1 MTNILAGLNPQQ
13 QAAVQAL
20 DGPVLIFAGAGSGKT
35 RVLTHRIAN
44 LIYSGKAGPH
54 EILSVTFTNKAAGEM
69 RERIKRILGE
79 NLAYVNMGTFHS
91 ICARIL
97 RQEALS
103 IGYEQSFSIYDDDD
117 GQKVVK
123 KILKELNISTDVVKP
138 NSVFYNIKQF
148 KSQMIFPAEAA
159 DLAMSTFDDTVA
171 KIYAMYQT
179 ELKKSS
185 AMDFDDL
192 LLKPLELFEKNPHIL
207 KKYQDQF
214 KFILVDE
221 YQDTNKAQF
230 LFVEALSHDHK
241 NLCVVGDD
249 DQSIYGW
256 RGADIGNILD
266 FQQNF
271 PGAQI
276 FKLEQ
281 NYRSTKTILAAAS
294 AVVALNEKRAKK
306 ELFTESAEGD
316 IIKVLE
322 GRNELDEGRL
332 IVDEIQSVCRGNK
345 HGFQDIALLYR
356 TNAQSRPLE
365 DVLRRNG
372 IPYQIIGGT
381 KFYDR
386 LEVKDILGYFRLIVN
401 PLDNVSFMRIINK
414 PTRAIGNTSQEAIVA
429 FATNQGISLF
439 SAATRVQEYGLP
451 SRSFHRVIGFVQ
463 LIAKYSSLL
472 NELSLEEWARVFV
485 DELGFVN
492 LYKAEATAESEVRI
506 DNIYELLSAISEY
519 AQRADEPSLT
529 GYMEEVSLLT
539 DIDKFNQDK
548 QQVTLMTLHS
558 AKGLEFPVVF
568 LTGMEDGLFPMQ
580 RSIDEPDALE
590 EERRL
595 FYVGLTRA
603 MERAYLS
610 GAQMRQRYGETMY
623 SRPSRFLEEIPAHLL
638 DYSTRSISDFA
649 QEDYRRKPGV
659 KLTRSKPS
667 KPATIAPAK
676 HTTGM
681 RRAMGTLNQRES
693 GYYEAG
699 MQVEHK
705 IFGKGKILLVDG
717 AGPEAKVTVMFQGNV
732 KKKLI
737 AKFANLDV
745 TD

>member
-1 MTNILAGLNPQQ
+1 MNNVLAGLNPQQ
-13 QAAVQAL
+13 QAAVEAL
-20 DGPVLIFAGAGSGKT
+20 EGPVLIFAGAGSGKT

-44 LIYSGKAGPH
+44 LIYSGTAMPH

-69 RERIKRILGE
+69 RDRIIRMLGE
-79 NLAYVNMGTFHS
+79 DRSHINMGTFHS

-97 RQEALS
+97 RREALY
-103 IGYEQSFSIYDDDD
+103 IGYEQSFSIYDDED
-117 GQKVVK
+117 GQMVVK
-123 KILKELNISTDVVKP
+123 KILKDLQISTDVIKP

-159 DLAMSTFDDTVA
+159 DLSLSTFDDTVA
-171 KIYAMYQT
+171 KIYAMYQA
-179 ELKKSS
+179 ELKNSS

-214 KFILVDE
+214 KYILVDE

-230 LFVEALSHDHK
+230 LFVEALSHVHK

-266 FQQNF
+266 FQQHF
-271 PGAQI
+271 PSAKM

-281 NYRSTKTILAAAS
+281 NYRSTKTILSAAS
-294 AVVALNEKRAKK
+294 AVVALNEKRAAKT
-306 ELFTESAEGD
+306 LFTESDDGD

-332 IVDEIQSVCRGNK
+332 IVDEIQSVCRRNR
-345 HGFQDIALLYR
+345 HGFQDVALLYR

-372 IPYQIIGGT
+372 VPYQIIGGT

-386 LEVKDILGYFRLIVN
+386 MEVKDILGYFRLIVN

-414 PTRAIGNTSQEAIVA
+414 PTRGIGKTSQDAINA
-429 FATNQGISLF
+429 FAVDQGISLF
-439 SAATRVQEYGLP
+439 SAATRAQEYGLT
-451 SRSFHRVIGFVQ
+451 SRAFNRVIVFVQ
-463 LIAKYSSLL
+463 LIGKYSSLL
-472 NELSLEEWARVFV
+472 KELNLEEWARVFV
-485 DELGFVN
+485 DELGMVAQ
-492 LYKAEATAESEVRI
+492 YKLEGTAESEVRV

-519 AQRADEPSLT
+519 AQRSDEPNLT
-529 GYMEEVSLLT
+529 GYMEEVALLT
-539 DIDKFNQDK
+539 DIDTFNQDK

-568 LTGMEDGLFPMQ
+568 LTGMEDGLFPLQ
-580 RSIDEPDALE
+580 RSIDENEALE

-638 DYSTRSISDFA
+638 DYSTRSISEFTREEFR
-649 QEDYRRKPGV
+649 QKPGAKV
-659 KLTRSKPS
+659 TRTKSTKPS
-667 KPATIAPAK
+667 PKQ
-676 HTTGM
+676 TTGM
-681 RRAMGTLNQRES
+681 RRALGTLNQHEP
-693 GYYEAG
+693 GVYVAG
-699 MQVEHK
+699 MQVGHK
-705 IFGKGKILLVDG
+705 IFGKGKILIVEG

-745 TD
+745 SE

>member
-1 MTNILAGLNPQQ
+1 MNDVLAGLNPQQ
-13 QAAVQAL
+13 QAAVKAL
-20 DGPVLIFAGAGSGKT
+20 EGPVLIFAGAGSGKT

-44 LIYSGKAGPH
+44 MIYSGVAQPH
-54 EILSVTFTNKAAGEM
+54 EILAVTFTNKAAGEM
-69 RERIKRILGE
+69 RQRIIHMLGE
-79 NLAYVNMGTFHS
+79 ERAHVNMGTFHS

-97 RQEALS
+97 RREAIY
-103 IGYEQSFSIYDDDD
+103 IGYEQSFSIYDDED

-123 KILKELNISTDVVKP
+123 NILNDLDISTDVIKP
-138 NSVFYNIKQF
+138 NALFYSIKQF

-159 DLAMSTFDDTVA
+159 DLAMSTYDDTVA
-171 KIYAMYQT
+171 KVYAIYQG
-179 ELKKSS
+179 ELKKNS

-214 KFILVDE
+214 KYIMVDE

-230 LFVEALSHDHK
+230 LFVEALSHEHR

-266 FQQNF
+266 FQQHF

-281 NYRSTKTILAAAS
+281 NYRSTKTIISAAS
-294 AVVALNEKRAKK
+294 AVVKLNEKRAEK
-306 ELFTESAEGD
+306 ELFTQSEDGEP
-316 IIKVLE
+316 IRVLE
-322 GRNELDEGRL
+322 ARNELDEGRL
-332 IVDEIQSVCRGNK
+332 IVDEIQSVCRRNRY
-345 HGFQDIALLYR
+345 GFQDVALLYR

-372 IPYQIIGGT
+372 VPYQIIGGT

-386 LEVKDILGYFRLIVN
+386 MEVKDILGYFRLIVN
-401 PLDNVSFMRIINK
+401 PLDNISFMRIINK
-414 PTRAIGNTSQEAIVA
+414 PTRGIGKTSQEALNA
-429 FATNQGISLF
+429 FAVDQGISLL
-439 SAATRVQEYGLP
+439 SAAMRAQEIGLT
-451 SRSFHRVIGFVQ
+451 SRAFNQVIEFVK
-463 LIAKYSSLL
+463 LVNKYANLL
-472 NELSLEEWARVFV
+472 QELDLEEWARVFV
-485 DELGFVN
+485 DELGFVKN
-492 LYKAEATAESEVRI
+492 YQAEGTAESETRVE
-506 DNIYELLSAISEY
+506 NIFELLSAISEY
-519 AQRADEPSLT
+519 AQRAEEPSLS
-529 GYMEEVSLLT
+529 GYMEEVALLT
-539 DIDKFNQDK
+539 DIDKFNEDK

-568 LTGMEDGLFPMQ
+568 MTGLEDGLFPIQ
-580 RSIDEPDALE
+580 RSIDDHEALE

-610 GAQMRQRYGETMY
+610 GAQMRQRFGETMY

-638 DYSTRSISDFA
+638 DRSNSSFSGFA
-649 QEDYRRKPGV
+649 QEQTSRRSGV
-659 KLTRSKPS
+659 KVTRTKPV
-667 KPATIAPAK
+667 KTTAPK
-676 HTTGM
+676 QSRSM
-681 RRAMGTLNQRES
+681 KRALGTLNQHEP
-693 GYYEAG
+693 GVFAAG
-699 MQVEHK
+699 MQVSHK
-705 IFGKGKILLVDG
+705 IFGKGKILSVEG

-737 AKFANLDV
+737 AKFANLDIL
-745 TD
+745 D

>member
-1 MTNILAGLNPQQ
+1 MNKVLTGLNPQQ
-13 QAAVQAL
+13 QAAVEAL
-20 DGPVLIFAGAGSGKT
+20 EGPVLIFAGAGSGKT

-44 LIYSGKAGPH
+44 MIYSGTAQPH

-69 RERIKRILGE
+69 RHRIKQMLGE
-79 NLAYVNMGTFHS
+79 DRSHINMGTFHS

-97 RQEALS
+97 RREALY
-103 IGYEQSFSIYDDDD
+103 IGYEQGFSIYDDED

-123 KILKELNISTDVVKP
+123 KIMKDLQISTDVIKP
-138 NSVFYNIKQF
+138 NSIFYNIKQF

-171 KIYAMYQT
+171 KIYAIYQS
-179 ELKKSS
+179 ELKNSS

-214 KFILVDE
+214 RYIMVDE

-230 LFVEALSHDHK
+230 QFVEALSRDHK

-266 FQQNF
+266 FQQHF
-271 PGAQI
+271 PGAQM

-294 AVVALNEKRAKK
+294 AVVSLNEKRAVK
-306 ELFTESAEGD
+306 ELFTESGDGD

-332 IVDEIQSVCRGNK
+332 IVDEIQSVCRRNQ
-345 HGFQDIALLYR
+345 HGFQDVALLYR

-386 LEVKDILGYFRLIVN
+386 MEVKDILGYFRLIVN

-414 PTRAIGNTSQEAIVA
+414 PTRGIGNTSQDAINA
-429 FATNQGISLF
+429 FAIEKGISLF
-439 SAATRVQEYGLP
+439 SAATRAQEYGLT
-451 SRSFHRVIGFVQ
+451 SRAFNRVIEFVQ
-463 LIAKYSSLL
+463 LIGKYSSLL
-472 NELSLEEWARVFV
+472 NELNLEEWARVFV
-485 DELGFVN
+485 DELGFVKR
-492 LYKAEATAESEVRI
+492 YKEEATAESDVRI
-506 DNIYELLSAISEY
+506 DNIYELLSAVSEY
-519 AQRADEPSLT
+519 AQRAEEPNLT
-529 GYMEEVSLLT
+529 GYMEEVALLT
-539 DIDKFNQDK
+539 DIDKYNQEK

-568 LTGMEDGLFPMQ
+568 LTGMEDGLFPLQ
-580 RSIDEPDALE
+580 RSIEEKEALE

-610 GAQMRQRYGETMY
+610 GAQMRQRFGETMY

-638 DYSTRSISDFA
+638 DYSTRSISNIGRDSFR
-649 QEDYRRKPGV
+649 ERPGV
-659 KLTRSKPS
+659 KVTRTKPT
-667 KPATIAPAK
+667 KPAPK
-676 HTTGM
+676 QTTRM
-681 RRAMGTLNQRES
+681 RRAMGTLNEHEP
-693 GYYEAG
+693 GVYVAG
-699 MQVEHK
+699 MQVGHK
-705 IFGKGKILLVDG
+705 IFGKGKILTVEG
-717 AGPEAKVTVMFQGNV
+717 TGPEAKVTVMFQGNV

>member
-1 MTNILAGLNPQQ
+1 
-13 QAAVQAL
+13 
-20 DGPVLIFAGAGSGKT
+20 
-35 RVLTHRIAN
+35 
-44 LIYSGKAGPH
+44 
-54 EILSVTFTNKAAGEM
+54 
-69 RERIKRILGE
+69 
-79 NLAYVNMGTFHS
+79 MGTFHS

-97 RQEALS
+97 RREALY
-103 IGYEQSFSIYDDDD
+103 IGYEQSFSIYDDED

-123 KILKELNISTDVVKP
+123 KIMKDLQISIDVIKP

-148 KSQMIFPAEAA
+148 KSQMIFPAEAT

-171 KIYAMYQT
+171 KIYGIYQS
-179 ELKKSS
+179 ELKNSS

-214 KFILVDE
+214 RFIMVDE

-230 LFVEALSHDHK
+230 QFVEALSHEHK

-266 FQQNF
+266 FQQHF
-271 PGAQI
+271 PGAKI

-294 AVVALNEKRAKK
+294 AVVKLNEKRAAK
-306 ELFTESAEGD
+306 ELFTESADGD

-332 IVDEIQSVCRGNK
+332 IVDEIQSVCRRNK
-345 HGFQDIALLYR
+345 HGFQDVALLYR

-372 IPYQIIGGT
+372 VPYQIIGGT

-386 LEVKDILGYFRLIVN
+386 MEVKDVLGYFRLIVN
-401 PLDNVSFMRIINK
+401 PLDNISFMRIINK
-414 PTRAIGNTSQEAIVA
+414 PTRGIGKTSQDAINA
-429 FATNQGISLF
+429 FAIDQGISLF
-439 SAATRVQEYGLP
+439 SAATRAQEYGLT
-451 SRSFHRVIGFVQ
+451 SRAFNKVIEFVQ
-463 LIAKYSSLL
+463 LIGKYSSLL
-472 NELSLEEWARVFV
+472 NELNLEEWARVFV

-492 LYKAEATAESEVRI
+492 QYKAEGTAESEVRV
-506 DNIYELLSAISEY
+506 DNIYELLSAVSEY
-519 AQRADEPSLT
+519 AQRAEEPNLT
-529 GYMEEVSLLT
+529 GYMEEVALLT

-568 LTGMEDGLFPMQ
+568 LTGMEDGLFPLQ
-580 RSIDEPDALE
+580 RSIDDNEALE

-638 DYSTRSISDFA
+638 DYSTRSISDFTR
-649 QEDYRRKPGV
+649 EDYRKKPGV
-659 KLTRSKPS
+659 KVTRTKPT
-667 KPATIAPAK
+667 KPAPK
-676 HTTGM
+676 QTTGM
-681 RRAMGTLNQRES
+681 RRAMGTLNQHEP
-693 GYYEAG
+693 GVYVAG
-699 MQVEHK
+699 MQVGHK
-705 IFGKGKILLVDG
+705 IFGKGKILTVEG

>member
-1 MTNILAGLNPQQ
+1 MNNVLAGLNPQQ
-13 QAAVQAL
+13 QAAVEAL
-20 DGPVLIFAGAGSGKT
+20 NGPVLIFAGAGSGKT

-44 LIYSGKAGPH
+44 MIFSGTAQPH

-69 RERIKRILGE
+69 RERIKRMLGE
-79 NLAYVNMGTFHS
+79 GQSHVNMGTFHS

-97 RQEALS
+97 RREALY
-103 IGYEQSFSIYDDDD
+103 IGYEQSFSIYDDED

-123 KILKELNISTDVVKP
+123 KIMKDLQISTDIIKP
-138 NSVFYNIKQF
+138 KSVFYNIKQF
-148 KSQMIFPAEAA
+148 KSKMIFPAEAN
-159 DLAMSTFDDTVA
+159 DLAMSTFDDSVA
-171 KIYAMYQT
+171 KIYAIYQS
-179 ELKKSS
+179 ELKNSS

-214 KFILVDE
+214 KYIMVDE

-230 LFVEALSHDHK
+230 QFVEALSHEHK

-271 PGAQI
+271 PGAQV

-281 NYRSTKTILAAAS
+281 NYRSTKTILTAAS
-294 AVVALNEKRAKK
+294 AVVKLNEKRAEK
-306 ELFTESAEGD
+306 ELFTESGD
-316 IIKVLE
+316 GEIIKVLE

-332 IVDEIQSVCRGNK
+332 IVDEIQSVCRRNK
-345 HGFQDIALLYR
+345 YGFQDVALLYR

-386 LEVKDILGYFRLIVN
+386 MEVKDILGYFRLIVN
-401 PLDNVSFMRIINK
+401 PLDNVSFMRVINK
-414 PTRAIGNTSQEAIVA
+414 PTRGIGKTSQDAINA
-429 FATNQGISLF
+429 FAVDQGISLF
-439 SAATRVQEYGLP
+439 SAATRAQEYGLTP
-451 SRSFHRVIGFVQ
+451 RAFNRVIEFVQ
-463 LIAKYSSLL
+463 LIGKYSSLL
-472 NELSLEEWARVFV
+472 NELNLEEWARVFL
-485 DELGFVN
+485 DELGFVAQ
-492 LYKAEATAESEVRI
+492 YKAEGTAESDVRV
-506 DNIYELLSAISEY
+506 DNIYELLSAVSEY
-519 AQRADEPSLT
+519 AQRAEEASLT
-529 GYMEEVSLLT
+529 GYMEEVALLT

-558 AKGLEFPVVF
+558 AKGLEFPIVF
-568 LTGMEDGLFPMQ
+568 LTGMEDGLFPLQ
-580 RSIDEPDALE
+580 RAIDDNEALE

-623 SRPSRFLEEIPAHLL
+623 GRPSRFLEEIPAHLL
-638 DYSTRSISDFA
+638 DYSTRSKRDYSR
-649 QEDYRRKPGV
+649 EDYRKKTGV
-659 KLTRSKPS
+659 KVTRTKPT
-667 KPATIAPAK
+667 KPAPKQTL
-676 HTTGM
+676 GM
-681 RRAMGTLNQRES
+681 KRALGTLNQHAP
-693 GYYEAG
+693 GVYVAG
-699 MQVEHK
+699 MQVSHK
-705 IFGKGKILLVDG
+705 IFGNGKILTVDG
-717 AGPEAKVTVMFQGNV
+717 SGPEAKVTIMFQGNV

-745 TD
+745 DD

>member
-1 MTNILAGLNPQQ
+1 MNNVLAGLNPQQ
-13 QAAVQAL
+13 QAAVEAL
-20 DGPVLIFAGAGSGKT
+20 KGPVLIFAGAGSGKT

-44 LIYSGKAGPH
+44 LIHSGTAQPH

-79 NLAYVNMGTFHS
+79 NLAHVNMGTFHS

-97 RQEALS
+97 RREALY
-103 IGYEQSFSIYDDDD
+103 IGYEQSFSIYDDED
-117 GQKVVK
+117 GQKVIK
-123 KILKELNISTDVVKP
+123 KILKDLDISTDVIKP

-148 KSQMIFPAEAA
+148 KSQMIFPAEAS
-159 DLAMSTFDDTVA
+159 DLALSTFDDTVA
-171 KIYAMYQT
+171 KIYGLYQA
-179 ELKKSS
+179 ELKNSS

-214 KFILVDE
+214 KYIMVDE

-230 LFVEALSHDHK
+230 LFVEALSHEHK

-271 PGAQI
+271 PGAKM

-281 NYRSTKTILAAAS
+281 NYRSTKTILTAAS
-294 AVVALNEKRAKK
+294 AVVSKNEKRAPK
-306 ELFTESAEGD
+306 ELFTESGD
-316 IIKVLE
+316 GEIIKVLE

-332 IVDEIQSVCRGNK
+332 IVDEIQSVCRRNN

-372 IPYQIIGGT
+372 VPYQIIGGT

-401 PLDNVSFMRIINK
+401 PLDNISFMRIINK
-414 PTRAIGNTSQEAIVA
+414 PTRGIGKTSQEAIAA

-439 SAATRVQEYGLP
+439 SAATRAQEYGLP
-451 SRSFHRVIGFVQ
+451 TRAFNKVIEFVQ
-463 LIAKYSSLL
+463 LIGKYSSLL
-472 NELSLEEWARVFV
+472 KELNLEEWARVFV

-492 LYKAEATAESEVRI
+492 MYKAEATAESDVRV
-506 DNIYELLSAISEY
+506 DNIYELLSAVSEY
-519 AQRADEPSLT
+519 AQRAEEPSLT

-568 LTGMEDGLFPMQ
+568 LTGMEDGLFPLQ
-580 RSIDEPDALE
+580 RSIEETEALE

-623 SRPSRFLEEIPAHLL
+623 SRPSRFLEEIPAQLL
-638 DYSTRSISDFA
+638 DYSTRSISDFSTK
-649 QEDYRRKPGV
+649 EYRRKSGAV
-659 KLTRSKPS
+659 VTRTKPT
-667 KPATIAPAK
+667 KPAAK
-676 HTTGM
+676 QTTGM
-681 RRAMGTLNQRES
+681 RRALGTLNQREP
-693 GYYEAG
+693 GVYDAG
-699 MQVEHK
+699 MQVGHK
-705 IFGKGKILLVDG
+705 IFGKGKILSVEG
-717 AGPEAKVTVMFQGNV
+717 SGPEAKVTVMFQGNV

-745 TD
+745 SD

>member
-1 MTNILAGLNPQQ
+1 MTNVLAGLNPQQ
-13 QAAVQAL
+13 RAAVEAL
-20 DGPVLIFAGAGSGKT
+20 KGPVLIFAGAGSGKT

-44 LIYSGKAGPH
+44 LINSGTAAPH

-69 RERIKRILGE
+69 RERITDLLGTE
-79 NLAYVNMGTFHS
+79 KSYVNMGTFHS

-97 RQEALS
+97 RRDALF
-103 IGYEQSFSIYDDDD
+103 IGYEQNFSIYDDED

-123 KILKELNISTDVVKP
+123 KIMKDLNISTDYIKP
-138 NSVFYNIKQF
+138 NAVFYGIKQF
-148 KSQMIFPAEAA
+148 KSQMIFPDEAQ
-159 DLAMSTFDDTVA
+159 DLASSSFDDTVA
-171 KIYAMYQT
+171 RIYALYQT
-179 ELKKSS
+179 ELKRSS

-192 LLKPLELFEKNPHIL
+192 LLKPLELFDKNPHIL

-230 LFVEALSHDHK
+230 LFVEALSHEHK

-266 FQQNF
+266 FQQHF

-281 NYRSTKTILAAAS
+281 NYRSTKTILSAAS
-294 AVVALNEKRAKK
+294 AVVAQNENRAPK
-306 ELFTESAEGD
+306 ELFTESDKGD
-316 IIKVLE
+316 IIKVLD

-332 IVDEIQSVCRGNK
+332 IVDEIQSLCRGNG
-345 HGFQDIALLYR
+345 HGFHDIALLYR

-386 LEVKDILGYFRLIVN
+386 MEVKDILGYFRLIIN

-414 PTRAIGNTSQEAIVA
+414 PTRGIGKTSQEAINA
-429 FATNQGISLF
+429 FATDQDISLF
-439 SAATRVQEYGLP
+439 SAATRAQEINVP
-451 SRSFHRVIGFVQ
+451 ARAFNKIIDFVK
-463 LIAKYSSLL
+463 LISKYSALIS
-472 NELSLEEWARVFV
+472 ELSLEEWTRAFI
-485 DELGFVN
+485 DELGFVK
-492 LYKAEATAESEVRI
+492 LYKEEMTAESEVRL
-506 DNIYELLSAISEY
+506 DNIYELLAAISDYTQNAE
-519 AQRADEPSLT
+519 EPSLA
-529 GYMEEVSLLT
+529 GYMEEVALLT
-539 DIDKFNQDK
+539 HIDNYNKDQ

-568 LTGMEDGLFPMQ
+568 LTGMEDGLFPIQ
-580 RSIDEPDALE
+580 RSIEDPPALE

-623 SRPSRFLEEIPAHLL
+623 SRPSRFLEEIPSHLL
-638 DYSTRSISDFA
+638 EYGTRTISDYSPR
-649 QEDYRRKPGV
+649 EYRREKSTKVTRTKTTKSATAPKRRSTNMQRALGNLNNREEGV
-659 KLTRSKPS
+659 
-667 KPATIAPAK
+667 
-676 HTTGM
+676 
-681 RRAMGTLNQRES
+681 
-693 GYYEAG
+693 YEAG
-699 MQVEHK
+699 MQVGHK
-705 IFGKGKILLVDG
+705 IFGKGKILNVEG

-737 AKFANLDV
+737 AKFANLDIQ
-745 TD
+745 D

>member
-1 MTNILAGLNPQQ
+1 MINVLSGLNPQQ
-13 QAAVQAL
+13 KAAVEAL
-20 DGPVLIFAGAGSGKT
+20 NGPVLIFAGAGSGKT

-44 LIYSGKAGPH
+44 LIQSGVAQPH

-69 RERIKRILGE
+69 RERIRQILGDH
-79 NLAYVNMGTFHS
+79 NSHVNMGTFHS
-91 ICARIL
+91 ICARML
-97 RQEALS
+97 RREALY
-103 IGYEQSFSIYDDDD
+103 IGYEQNFSIYDDSD
-117 GQKVVK
+117 GQLVVK
-123 KILKELNISTDVVKP
+123 KIMKDLGISSDYIKP
-138 NSVFYNIKQF
+138 NSVFYGIKQY
-148 KSQMIFPAEAA
+148 KSQMIFPDEAA
-159 DLAMSTFDDTVA
+159 DLALSSADDRVA
-171 KIYAMYQT
+171 KVYALYEK
-179 ELKKSS
+179 ELKRSS

-214 KFILVDE
+214 KYILVDE

-230 LFVEALSHDHK
+230 LFVEALSHTHK

-266 FQQNF
+266 FKEHF
-271 PGAQI
+271 PGAQT
-276 FKLEQ
+276 FTLEQ

-294 AVVALNEKRAKK
+294 AVVSHNKKREVK
-306 ELFTESAEGD
+306 ELFTEGEEGA
-316 IIKVLE
+316 IIKVLD
-322 GRNELDEGRL
+322 GRNEMDEGKL
-332 IVDEIQSVCRGNK
+332 IVDEIQTVCRGNG
-345 HGFQDIALLYR
+345 HGFHDIALLYR

-386 LEVKDILGYFRLIVN
+386 MEVKDILGYFRLIVN
-401 PLDNVSFMRIINK
+401 PLDNVSFMRVINK
-414 PTRAIGNTSQEAIVA
+414 PTRGIGKTSQEAINA

-439 SAATRVQEYGLP
+439 SAATRAQEINLP
-451 SRSFHRVIGFVQ
+451 ARAFNRVIDFVK
-463 LIAKYSSLL
+463 LISKYSALL
-472 NELSLEEWARVFV
+472 SEFNLDEWTRAFV
-485 DELGFVN
+485 DELGFVK
-492 LYKAEATAESEVRI
+492 LFKEEATAESETRL

-519 AQRADEPSLT
+519 AGSVDEPSLG
-529 GYMEEVSLLT
+529 GYMEEVALLT
-539 DIDKFNQDK
+539 DIDKYNSDQ

-568 LTGMEDGLFPMQ
+568 LTGMEDGLFPLQ
-580 RSIDEPDALE
+580 RSIDEPESLE

-623 SRPSRFLEEIPAHLL
+623 SRPSRFLDEIPTHLL
-638 DYSTRSISDFA
+638 EYGTRTISDYSPK
-649 QEDYRRKPGV
+649 EYRRKTNTKV
-659 KLTRSKPS
+659 TRTKAKTT
-667 KPATIAPAK
+667 KPAPKKRSASLQ
-676 HTTGM
+676 
-681 RRAMGTLNQRES
+681 RALGTLNQREA
-693 GYYEAG
+693 GVYEPG
-699 MQVEHK
+699 MDVGHK
-705 IFGKGKILLVDG
+705 IFGKGKILNVEG

-737 AKFANLDV
+737 AKFANLDIE
-745 TD
+745 D

>member
-1 MTNILAGLNPQQ
+1 MNNVLAGLNPQQ
-13 QAAVQAL
+13 KVAVEAL
-20 DGPVLIFAGAGSGKT
+20 EGPVLIFAGAGSGKT

-44 LIYSGKAGPH
+44 LIHSGTAAPH

-69 RERIKRILGE
+69 RERIIRLLGE
-79 NLAYVNMGTFHS
+79 NLSHINMGTFHS

-97 RQEALS
+97 RREALY
-103 IGYEQSFSIYDDDD
+103 IGYEQSFSIYDDED

-123 KILKELNISTDVVKP
+123 KIMKELGISTDTIKP
-138 NSVFYNIKQF
+138 NSIFYNIKQF
-148 KSQMIFPAEAA
+148 KSQMIFPAEAK
-159 DLAMSTFDDTVA
+159 DLALSTFDEKVA
-171 KIYAMYQT
+171 QIYAIYQS

-214 KFILVDE
+214 KYILVDE

-230 LFVEALSHDHK
+230 QFVEALSHEHK

-266 FQQNF
+266 FQQLF
-271 PGAQI
+271 PGARI

-281 NYRSTKTILAAAS
+281 NYRSTKTILGAAS
-294 AVVALNEKRAKK
+294 AVVARNEKRAPK
-306 ELFTESAEGD
+306 ELFTEGEEGEL
-316 IIKVLE
+316 IKVLE
-322 GRNELDEGRL
+322 GRNELDEGKL
-332 IVDEIQSVCRGNK
+332 IVDEIQSVCRRNG
-345 HGFQDIALLYR
+345 HDFQDVALLYR

-381 KFYDR
+381 KFYNR
-386 LEVKDILGYFRLIVN
+386 LEVKDILGYFQLIVN
-401 PLDNVSFMRIINK
+401 PLDDISFMRIINK
-414 PTRAIGNTSQEAIVA
+414 PTRGIGKTSQEAINA
-429 FATNQGISLF
+429 FATNEGISLF
-439 SAATRVQEYGLP
+439 SAATRAQEISMP
-451 SRSFHRVIGFVQ
+451 SRAFNRVIEFVQ
-463 LIAKYSSLL
+463 LISKYSALL
-472 NELSLEEWARVFV
+472 NELNLEEWARVFV
-485 DELGFVN
+485 DELGFVK
-492 LYKAEATAESEVRI
+492 LYKAEVTTESEARI

-519 AQRADEPSLT
+519 TQRAEEATLT
-529 GYMEEVSLLT
+529 GYMEEVALLT
-539 DIDKFNQDK
+539 DIDNFNRDQ

-568 LTGMEDGLFPMQ
+568 LTGMEDGLFPLQ
-580 RSIDEPDALE
+580 RSIDETEALE

-610 GAQMRQRYGETMY
+610 GAQMRQRYGETLY
-623 SRPSRFLEEIPAHLL
+623 SRPSRFLEEIPTHLL
-638 DYSTRSISDFA
+638 KYGTRNISDYSPKEF
-649 QEDYRRKPGV
+649 RRKPGV
-659 KLTRSKPS
+659 KMTRTKPTMQTPKRQS
-667 KPATIAPAK
+667 
-676 HTTGM
+676 TGM
-681 RRAMGTLNQRES
+681 QRALGTLSRREA
-693 GYYEAG
+693 GVYEAG
-699 MQVEHK
+699 MQVGHK
-705 IFGKGKILLVDG
+705 IFGKGKILLVEG
-717 AGPEAKVTVMFQGNV
+717 SGPEAKVTVMFQGNV

-745 TD
+745 QD

>member
-1 MTNILAGLNPQQ
+1 MNNVLAGLNPQQ
-13 QAAVQAL
+13 QAAVEAL
-20 DGPVLIFAGAGSGKT
+20 EGPVLIFAGAGSGKT

-44 LIYSGKAGPH
+44 MIYSGTAQPH

-69 RERIKRILGE
+69 RERIKRMLGAE
-79 NLAYVNMGTFHS
+79 RSHVNMGTFHS

-97 RQEALS
+97 RREALY
-103 IGYEQSFSIYDDDD
+103 IGYEQSFSIYDDED

-123 KILKELNISTDVVKP
+123 KIMKDLQISTDVIKP

-148 KSQMIFPAEAA
+148 KSQMIFPAEAT

-171 KIYAMYQT
+171 KIYGIYQS
-179 ELKKSS
+179 ELKNSS

-214 KFILVDE
+214 RFIMVDE

-230 LFVEALSHDHK
+230 QFVEALSHEHK

-266 FQQNF
+266 FQQHF
-271 PGAQI
+271 PEAKI

-294 AVVALNEKRAKK
+294 AVVKLNEKRAAK
-306 ELFTESAEGD
+306 ELFTESGDGD

-332 IVDEIQSVCRGNK
+332 IVDEIQSVCRRNK
-345 HGFQDIALLYR
+345 HGFQDVALLYR

-372 IPYQIIGGT
+372 VPYQIIGGT

-386 LEVKDILGYFRLIVN
+386 MEVKDILGYFRLIVN

-414 PTRAIGNTSQEAIVA
+414 PTRGIGKTSQDAINA
-429 FATNQGISLF
+429 FAIDQGISLF
-439 SAATRVQEYGLP
+439 SAATRAQEYGLT
-451 SRSFHRVIGFVQ
+451 SRAFNRVIEFVQ
-463 LIAKYSSLL
+463 LIGKYSSLL
-472 NELSLEEWARVFV
+472 NELNLEEWARVFV

-492 LYKAEATAESEVRI
+492 QYKAEGTAESEVRV
-506 DNIYELLSAISEY
+506 DNIYELLSAVSEY
-519 AQRADEPSLT
+519 AQRAEEPNLT
-529 GYMEEVSLLT
+529 GYMEEVALLT

-568 LTGMEDGLFPMQ
+568 LTGMEDGLFPLQ
-580 RSIDEPDALE
+580 RSIDDNEALE

-638 DYSTRSISDFA
+638 DYSTRSIGDFTR
-649 QEDYRRKPGV
+649 EDYRKKPGV
-659 KLTRSKPS
+659 KVTRTKPT
-667 KPATIAPAK
+667 KPAPK
-676 HTTGM
+676 QTTGM
-681 RRAMGTLNQRES
+681 RRAMGTLNQHEP
-693 GYYEAG
+693 GVYVAG
-699 MQVEHK
+699 MHVSHK
-705 IFGKGKILLVDG
+705 IFGKGKILTVEG

>member
-1 MTNILAGLNPQQ
+1 MNNVLAGLNPQQ

-20 DGPVLIFAGAGSGKT
+20 EGPVLIFAGAGSGKT

-44 LIYSGKAGPH
+44 LIHSGTAAPH

-79 NLAYVNMGTFHS
+79 NLSHVNMGTFHS

-97 RQEALS
+97 RREALY
-103 IGYEQSFSIYDDDD
+103 IGYEQSFSIYDDED

-123 KILKELNISTDVVKP
+123 KILKDLNISTDVIKP
-138 NSVFYNIKQF
+138 NSVFYGIKQF
-148 KSQMIFPAEAA
+148 KSKMIFPAEAA
-159 DLAMSTFDDTVA
+159 DLALSTFDDQVA
-171 KIYAMYQT
+171 KVYAIYQA
-179 ELKKSS
+179 ELKNSS

-214 KFILVDE
+214 KYIMVDE

-230 LFVEALSHDHK
+230 LFVEALSQEHK

-266 FQQNF
+266 FQQLF
-271 PGAQI
+271 PGAKT

-281 NYRSTKTILAAAS
+281 NYRSTKTILDAAS
-294 AVVALNEKRAKK
+294 AVVSRNEKRAPK
-306 ELFTESAEGD
+306 ELFTESGAGEL
-316 IIKVLE
+316 IKVLQ

-332 IVDEIQSVCRGNK
+332 IVDEIQSVCRRNG
-345 HGFQDIALLYR
+345 HGFQDVALLYR

-386 LEVKDILGYFRLIVN
+386 LEVKDILGYFRIIVN
-401 PLDNVSFMRIINK
+401 PLDNVSFMRVINK
-414 PTRAIGNTSQEAIVA
+414 PTRGIGKTSQEAIAA

-439 SAATRVQEYGLP
+439 SAATRAQEYGLP
-451 SRSFHRVIGFVQ
+451 TRAFNRSIEFVKLIG
-463 LIAKYSSLL
+463 KYSDLL
-472 NELSLEEWARVFV
+472 NELNLEEWARVFV
-485 DELGFVN
+485 DELGFVK
-492 LYKAEATAESEVRI
+492 LYQAEATAESDVRV

-519 AQRADEPSLT
+519 AQRAEEPSLT
-529 GYMEEVSLLT
+529 GYMEEVALLT
-539 DIDKFNQDK
+539 DIDKFNHDK

-568 LTGMEDGLFPMQ
+568 LTGMEDGLFPLQ
-580 RSIDEPDALE
+580 RSIEETEALE

-603 MERAYLS
+603 MQRAYLS

-623 SRPSRFLEEIPAHLL
+623 SRPSRFLEEIPANLL
-638 DYSTRSISDFA
+638 DYGTKTLSDYA
-649 QEDYRRKPGV
+649 PKEYYRKPGV
-659 KLTRSKPS
+659 KVTRTKPT
-667 KPATIAPAK
+667 KPTPK
-676 HTTGM
+676 KQSTGM
-681 RRAMGTLNQRES
+681 RRALGTLYQREP
-693 GYYEAG
+693 GVYEAG
-699 MQVEHK
+699 MDVEHK
-705 IFGKGKILLVDG
+705 IFGKGKILTVEG
-717 AGPEAKVTVMFQGNV
+717 SGPEAKVTIMFQGNV

-737 AKFANLDV
+737 AKFANLSIED
-745 TD
+745 

>member
-1 MTNILAGLNPQQ
+1 MSNVLAGLNPQQ

-20 DGPVLIFAGAGSGKT
+20 EGPVLIFAGAGSGKT

-44 LIYSGKAGPH
+44 LIHSGTAAPH

-69 RERIKRILGE
+69 RERIKRILGD
-79 NLAYVNMGTFHS
+79 NLSHVNMGTFHS

-97 RQEALS
+97 RREALY
-103 IGYEQSFSIYDDDD
+103 IGYEQSFSIYDDED

-123 KILKELNISTDVVKP
+123 KILKDLNISTDVIKP
-138 NSVFYNIKQF
+138 NSVFYGIKQF
-148 KSQMIFPAEAA
+148 KSKMIFPAEAA
-159 DLAMSTFDDTVA
+159 DLALSTFDEQVA
-171 KIYAMYQT
+171 RIYAIYQT
-179 ELKKSS
+179 ELKNSS

-207 KKYQDQF
+207 KKYQNQF
-214 KFILVDE
+214 KYIMVDE

-230 LFVEALSHDHK
+230 LFVEALSQKHK

-266 FQQNF
+266 FQQLF
-271 PGAQI
+271 PRAKI

-281 NYRSTKTILAAAS
+281 NYRSTKTILGAAS
-294 AVVALNEKRAKK
+294 AVVSRNENRAPK
-306 ELFTESAEGD
+306 ELFTESGTGEL
-316 IIKVLE
+316 IKVLE

-332 IVDEIQSVCRGNK
+332 IVDEIQSVCRRNG
-345 HGFQDIALLYR
+345 HGFQDVALLYR

-386 LEVKDILGYFRLIVN
+386 LEVKDVLGYFRLIVN
-401 PLDNVSFMRIINK
+401 PLDNISFMRVINK
-414 PTRAIGNTSQEAIVA
+414 PTRGIGKTSQEAVMA
-429 FATNQGISLF
+429 FAADQGISLF
-439 SAATRVQEYGLP
+439 SAATRAQEVGMP
-451 SRSFHRVIGFVQ
+451 ARAFNRTIEFVQ
-463 LIAKYSSLL
+463 LIGKYSSLL
-472 NELSLEEWARVFV
+472 SELNLEEWARVFV
-485 DELGFVN
+485 DELGFVK
-492 LYKAEATAESEVRI
+492 LYKAEATAESDVRI

-519 AQRADEPSLT
+519 AQRVDEPTLT

-539 DIDKFNQDK
+539 DIDKFNRDK

-568 LTGMEDGLFPMQ
+568 LTGMEDGLFPLQ
-580 RSIDEPDALE
+580 RAIEEAEALE

-623 SRPSRFLEEIPAHLL
+623 SRPSRFLEEIPADLL
-638 DYSTRSISDFA
+638 EYGTRTISDFTR
-649 QEDYRRKPGV
+649 QEYHRKPGAKV
-659 KLTRSKPS
+659 TRTKTIKPVP
-667 KPATIAPAK
+667 KK
-676 HTTGM
+676 HSTGM
-681 RRAMGTLNQRES
+681 QRALGTLNQREP
-693 GYYEAG
+693 GVYEAG
-699 MQVEHK
+699 MEVVHK
-705 IFGKGKILLVDG
+705 IFGKGNILNVEG
-717 AGPEAKVTVMFQGNV
+717 SGPESKVTVMFQGNV

-745 TD
+745 QD

>member
-1 MTNILAGLNPQQ
+1 MTNVLAGLNAQQ
-13 QAAVQAL
+13 KAAVEAL
-20 DGPVLIFAGAGSGKT
+20 EGPVLIFAGAGSGKT

-44 LIYSGKAGPH
+44 LINSGTAAPH
-54 EILSVTFTNKAAGEM
+54 EILAVTFTNKAAGEM
-69 RERIKRILGE
+69 RERVTALLGAE
-79 NLAYVNMGTFHS
+79 RSYVNMGTFHS

-97 RQEALS
+97 RKDALF
-103 IGYEQSFSIYDDDD
+103 IGYEQNFSIYDDED
-117 GQKVVK
+117 GQKVIK
-123 KILKELNISTDVVKP
+123 KIMKDLNISTDYIKP
-138 NSVFYNIKQF
+138 NAVYYNIKQF
-148 KSQMIFPAEAA
+148 KSQMIFPEEAV
-159 DLAMSTFDDTVA
+159 DFSKSSFDDTVV
-171 KIYAMYQT
+171 KIYALYQS

-214 KFILVDE
+214 KYILVDE

-230 LFVEALSHDHK
+230 LFVEALSREHK

-266 FQQNF
+266 FQQHF
-271 PGAQI
+271 PGARV

-281 NYRSTKTILAAAS
+281 NYRSTRTILRAAS
-294 AVVALNEKRAKK
+294 AVVSQNQHRAPK
-306 ELFTESAEGD
+306 ELFTESSAGE
-316 IIKVLE
+316 IIKVLNA
-322 GRNELDEGRL
+322 RTELDEGRL
-332 IVDEIQSVCRGNK
+332 IVDEIQSICRGNN
-345 HGFQDIALLYR
+345 HGFHDIALLYR

-386 LEVKDILGYFRLIVN
+386 MEVKDILGYFRLIIN

-414 PTRAIGNTSQEAIVA
+414 PTRGIGKTSQEALAA
-429 FATNQGISLF
+429 FAADQDISLF
-439 SAATRVQEYGLP
+439 SAATRAQEVNLP
-451 SRSFHRVIGFVQ
+451 ARAFNRIIDFVK
-463 LIAKYSSLL
+463 LISKYSTLL
-472 NELSLEEWARVFV
+472 SEFSLEEWTRAFV
-485 DELGFVN
+485 DELGFVK
-492 LYKAEATAESEVRI
+492 LYKEEMTAESQVRL
-506 DNIYELLSAISEY
+506 DNIYELLAAISDY
-519 AQRADEPSLT
+519 VQNADEPSLS
-529 GYMEEVSLLT
+529 GYMEEVALLT
-539 DIDKFNQDK
+539 DIDNYNRDQ

-568 LTGMEDGLFPMQ
+568 LTGMEDGLFPLQ
-580 RSIDEPDALE
+580 RSIDEPGTLE

-610 GAQMRQRYGETMY
+610 GAQMRQRYGETLY
-623 SRPSRFLEEIPAHLL
+623 SRPSRFLDEIPSQLL
-638 DYSTRSISDFA
+638 EYDIPSIRDHSPG
-649 QEDYRRKPGV
+649 EYRRK
-659 KLTRSKPS
+659 TRTKVIRTKTTK
-667 KPATIAPAK
+667 KPAPK
-676 HTTGM
+676 KQSTGM
-681 RRAMGTLNQRES
+681 QRALGTLNQREE
-693 GYYEAG
+693 GVFEPG
-699 MQVEHK
+699 MEVRHK
-705 IFGKGKILLVDG
+705 IFGKGKILNVEG

-745 TD
+745 QD

>member
-1 MTNILAGLNPQQ
+1 MSNVLAGLNPQQ

-20 DGPVLIFAGAGSGKT
+20 EGPVLIFAGAGSGKT

-44 LIYSGKAGPH
+44 LIYSDTAAPH
-54 EILSVTFTNKAAGEM
+54 EILTVTFTNKAAGEM
-69 RERIKRILGE
+69 RERIKRILGDD
-79 NLAYVNMGTFHS
+79 LAHVNMGTFHS

-97 RQEALS
+97 RREALY
-103 IGYEQSFSIYDDDD
+103 IGYEQSFSIYDDED

-123 KILKELNISTDVVKP
+123 KILKDLDISTDIIKP
-138 NSVFYNIKQF
+138 NSVFYGIKQF

-159 DLAMSTFDDTVA
+159 DLALSSYDERVA
-171 KIYAMYQT
+171 MIYAIYQT
-179 ELKKSS
+179 ELKNSS

-207 KKYQDQF
+207 KKYQDHY
-214 KFILVDE
+214 KYIMVDE

-230 LFVEALSHDHK
+230 LFVEALSREHR

-266 FQQNF
+266 FQQVF
-271 PGAQI
+271 PGARI

-281 NYRSTKTILAAAS
+281 NYRSTKTILGAAS
-294 AVVALNEKRAKK
+294 AVVSRNENRAPK
-306 ELFTESAEGD
+306 ELFTESGTGEL
-316 IIKVLE
+316 IKVLE

-332 IVDEIQSVCRGNK
+332 IVDEIQSICRRNN
-345 HGFQDIALLYR
+345 HGFQDVALLYR

-372 IPYQIIGGT
+372 VPYQIIGGT
-381 KFYDR
+381 RFYDR
-386 LEVKDILGYFRLIVN
+386 LEVKDVLGYFRLIVN
-401 PLDNVSFMRIINK
+401 PLDNVSFMRVINK
-414 PTRAIGNTSQEAIVA
+414 PTRGIGKTSQEAIAA
-429 FATNQGISLF
+429 FAANQGISLF
-439 SAATRVQEYGLP
+439 SAATRAQEFNLP
-451 SRSFHRVIGFVQ
+451 ARAFNRTIEFVKLIG
-463 LIAKYSSLL
+463 KYSSLL
-472 NELSLEEWARVFV
+472 SELNLEEWARVFV
-485 DELGFVN
+485 DDLGIVN
-492 LYKAEATAESEVRI
+492 LYKADATAESESRI

-519 AQRADEPSLT
+519 AQRATEPSLT

-539 DIDKFNQDK
+539 DIDKFNRDK
-548 QQVTLMTLHS
+548 HQVTLMTLHS
-558 AKGLEFPVVF
+558 AKGLEFPIVF
-568 LTGMEDGLFPMQ
+568 LTGMEDGLFPLQ
-580 RSIDEPDALE
+580 RSTEAPDTLE

-610 GAQMRQRYGETMY
+610 GAQMRQRFGETMY
-623 SRPSRFLEEIPAHLL
+623 SKPSRFLEEIPANLL
-638 DYSTRSISDFA
+638 DYATRTIS
-649 QEDYRRKPGV
+649 EDSFPEYRRKPKV
-659 KLTRSKPS
+659 KVTRTKTIKPVS
-667 KPATIAPAK
+667 RNQSTN
-676 HTTGM
+676 M
-681 RRAMGTLNQRES
+681 QRALGTLNQREP
-693 GYYEAG
+693 GVYEAG
-699 MQVEHK
+699 MEVEHK
-705 IFGKGKILLVDG
+705 IFGKGKILNVEG

>member
-1 MTNILAGLNPQQ
+1 MNNVLAGLNPQQ

-44 LIYSGKAGPH
+44 LIHTGAAAPH

-79 NLAYVNMGTFHS
+79 NLSHVNMGTFHS

-97 RQEALS
+97 RREALY
-103 IGYEQSFSIYDDDD
+103 IGYEQSFSIYDDED

-123 KILKELNISTDVVKP
+123 KILKDLDIATDVVKP

-159 DLAMSTFDDTVA
+159 DLSMSTFDDRVA
-171 KIYAMYQT
+171 QIYALYQA

-214 KFILVDE
+214 KYIMVDE

-230 LFVEALSHDHK
+230 LFVEALSHEHK

-266 FQQNF
+266 FQENF
-271 PGAQI
+271 PGAQM

-281 NYRSTKTILAAAS
+281 NYRSTKTILSAAS
-294 AVVALNEKRAKK
+294 AVVSKNEKRAAK
-306 ELFTESAEGD
+306 ELFTESEDGA

-332 IVDEIQSVCRGNK
+332 IVDEVQSVCRQKG

-401 PLDNVSFMRIINK
+401 PLDNISFMRVINK
-414 PTRAIGNTSQEAIVA
+414 PTRGIGKTSQEAIAA
-429 FATNQGISLF
+429 FAMNEGISLF
-439 SAATRVQEYGLP
+439 SAATRAQEFGIPTRAYNKT
-451 SRSFHRVIGFVQ
+451 IEFVK
-463 LIAKYSSLL
+463 LISKYSDLIK
-472 NELSLEEWARVFV
+472 ELSLEEWARVFV
-485 DELGFVN
+485 DELGFVKM
-492 LYKAEATAESEVRI
+492 YKAEATAESDVRI

-519 AQRADEPSLT
+519 AQRAEEPSLT

-568 LTGMEDGLFPMQ
+568 LTGMEDGLFPLQ
-580 RSIDEPDALE
+580 RSIEETEALE

-623 SRPSRFLEEIPAHLL
+623 SRPSRFLEEIPAQLL
-638 DYSTRSISDFA
+638 EYSSRTISDLPR
-649 QEDYRRKPGV
+649 QEYRRKPGV
-659 KLTRSKPS
+659 KVTRTKPT
-667 KPATIAPAK
+667 KPAPKQTM
-676 HTTGM
+676 GM
-681 RRAMGTLNQRES
+681 QRALGTLNQREP
-693 GYYEAG
+693 GVYEAG
-699 MQVEHK
+699 MQVGHK
-705 IFGKGKILLVDG
+705 IFGKGKILQVEG
-717 AGPEAKVTVMFQGNV
+717 SGPEAKVTVMFQGNV

-737 AKFANLDV
+737 SKFANLDV

>member
-1 MTNILAGLNPQQ
+1 MNNVLAGLNPQQ

-20 DGPVLIFAGAGSGKT
+20 EGPVLIFAGAGSGKT

-44 LIYSGKAGPH
+44 MIYSGTAQPH

-69 RERIKRILGE
+69 RERIKRMLGE
-79 NLAYVNMGTFHS
+79 ERSYINMGTFHS

-97 RQEALS
+97 RREALH
-103 IGYEQSFSIYDDDD
+103 IGYEQSFSIYDDED

-123 KILKELNISTDVVKP
+123 KILKDLQISTDVIKP

-148 KSQMIFPAEAA
+148 KSQMIFPAEAI
-159 DLAMSTFDDTVA
+159 DLAISTFDDTVA
-171 KIYAMYQT
+171 KIYGIYQS
-179 ELKKSS
+179 ELKNSS

-207 KKYQDQF
+207 KKFQDQF
-214 KFILVDE
+214 KYIMVDE

-230 LFVEALSHDHK
+230 LFVEALSHEHK

-266 FQQNF
+266 FQQHF

-294 AVVALNEKRAKK
+294 AVVKLNEKRAEK
-306 ELFTESAEGD
+306 ELFTESGD
-316 IIKVLE
+316 GEIIKVLE

-345 HGFQDIALLYR
+345 HGFQDVALLYR

-386 LEVKDILGYFRLIVN
+386 MEVKDILGYFRLIVN

-414 PTRAIGNTSQEAIVA
+414 PTRGIGKTSQDAVNA
-429 FATNQGISLF
+429 FAVNQGISLF
-439 SAATRVQEYGLP
+439 SAATRAQEYGLT
-451 SRSFHRVIGFVQ
+451 SRAFNKVIEFVQ
-463 LIAKYSSLL
+463 LIGKYSSLL
-472 NELSLEEWARVFV
+472 NELNLEEWARVFV
-485 DELGFVN
+485 DELGFVRQ
-492 LYKAEATAESEVRI
+492 YKEEGTAESEVRV

-519 AQRADEPSLT
+519 AQRAEESSLI
-529 GYMEEVSLLT
+529 GYMEEVALLT

-568 LTGMEDGLFPMQ
+568 LTGMEDGLFPLQ
-580 RSIDEPDALE
+580 RSIDDNEALE

-638 DYSTRSISDFA
+638 DYSTRSISDFTR
-649 QEDYRRKPGV
+649 EDYRRKPGV
-659 KLTRSKPS
+659 KVTRTKPT
-667 KPATIAPAK
+667 KPTPK
-676 HTTGM
+676 QTTGM
-681 RRAMGTLNQRES
+681 RRAMGTLNQHAP
-693 GYYEAG
+693 GVYVAG
-699 MQVEHK
+699 MQVGHK
-705 IFGKGKILLVDG
+705 IFGKGKILTVDG

>member
-1 MTNILAGLNPQQ
+1 MNNVLAGLNPQQ
-13 QAAVQAL
+13 QAAVEAL
-20 DGPVLIFAGAGSGKT
+20 EGPVLIFAGAGSGKT

-44 LIYSGKAGPH
+44 MIYSGTAQPH

-69 RERIKRILGE
+69 RERIKRMLGE
-79 NLAYVNMGTFHS
+79 ERSYVNMGTFHS

-97 RQEALS
+97 RREALY
-103 IGYEQSFSIYDDDD
+103 IGYEQSFSIYDDED

-123 KILKELNISTDVVKP
+123 KIMKDLQISTDVIKP

-148 KSQMIFPAEAA
+148 KSQMIFPPEAT

-171 KIYAMYQT
+171 KIYGMYQS
-179 ELKKSS
+179 ELKNSS

-214 KFILVDE
+214 KFIMVDE

-230 LFVEALSHDHK
+230 LFVEALSHEHK

-266 FQQNF
+266 FQQHF

-294 AVVALNEKRAKK
+294 AVVKLNEKRAEK
-306 ELFTESAEGD
+306 ELFTESGDGD

-332 IVDEIQSVCRGNK
+332 IVDEIQSVCRRNK

-372 IPYQIIGGT
+372 VPYQIIGGT

-386 LEVKDILGYFRLIVN
+386 MEVKDILGYFRLIVN

-414 PTRAIGNTSQEAIVA
+414 PTRGIGKTSQDAINA
-429 FATNQGISLF
+429 FAVNQGISLF
-439 SAATRVQEYGLP
+439 SAATRAQEYGLT
-451 SRSFHRVIGFVQ
+451 SRAFNKVIEFVQ
-463 LIAKYSSLL
+463 LIGKYSGLL
-472 NELSLEEWARVFV
+472 KELNLEEWARVFV
-485 DELGFVN
+485 DELGIVRQ
-492 LYKAEATAESEVRI
+492 YKEEGTAESDIRA

-519 AQRADEPSLT
+519 AQRAEEPNLT
-529 GYMEEVSLLT
+529 GYMEEVALLT

-568 LTGMEDGLFPMQ
+568 LTGMEDGLFPLQ
-580 RSIDEPDALE
+580 RSIDDNEALE

-638 DYSTRSISDFA
+638 DYSTRSIGDFTR
-649 QEDYRRKPGV
+649 EDYRKKPGV
-659 KLTRSKPS
+659 KVTRTKPT
-667 KPATIAPAK
+667 KPAPK
-676 HTTGM
+676 QTTGM
-681 RRAMGTLNQRES
+681 RRAMGTLNQHEP
-693 GYYEAG
+693 GVYVAG
-699 MQVEHK
+699 MQVGHK
-705 IFGKGKILLVDG
+705 IFGKGKILTVEG
-717 AGPEAKVTVMFQGNV
+717 SGPEAKVTVMFQGNV

>member
-1 MTNILAGLNPQQ
+1 MNNVLAGLNPQQ
-13 QAAVQAL
+13 QAAVKAL
-20 DGPVLIFAGAGSGKT
+20 EGPVLIFAGAGSGKT

-44 LIYSGKAGPH
+44 MIYSGTAQPH

-69 RERIKRILGE
+69 RERIKQILGE
-79 NLAYVNMGTFHS
+79 DRSHINMGTFHS

-97 RQEALS
+97 RREALY
-103 IGYEQSFSIYDDDD
+103 IGYEQSFSIYDDED

-123 KILKELNISTDVVKP
+123 KILKDLQISTEVIKP

-171 KIYAMYQT
+171 KIYAIYQS
-179 ELKKSS
+179 ELKNSS

-214 KFILVDE
+214 RFIMVDE

-230 LFVEALSHDHK
+230 LFVEALSHEHK

-266 FQQNF
+266 FQQHF
-271 PGAQI
+271 PGAKI

-294 AVVALNEKRAKK
+294 AVVKLNEKRAEK
-306 ELFTESAEGD
+306 ELFTESGD
-316 IIKVLE
+316 GDVIKVLE

-332 IVDEIQSVCRGNK
+332 IVDEIHTVCRGNK
-345 HGFQDIALLYR
+345 HSFQDVALLYR

-386 LEVKDILGYFRLIVN
+386 MEVKDILGYFRLIMN
-401 PLDNVSFMRIINK
+401 SLDNISFMRIINK
-414 PTRAIGNTSQEAIVA
+414 PTRGIGKTSQDAINA
-429 FATNQGISLF
+429 FAIDQGISLF
-439 SAATRVQEYGLP
+439 SAATRAQEYGLT
-451 SRSFHRVIGFVQ
+451 SRAFNRVIEFVQ
-463 LIAKYSSLL
+463 LIGKFSSLL
-472 NELSLEEWARVFV
+472 KELSLEEWARSFV
-485 DELGFVN
+485 DELEFVKN
-492 LYKAEATAESEVRI
+492 YKVEGTVESEVRV

-519 AQRADEPSLT
+519 AQRTEEPNLT
-529 GYMEEVSLLT
+529 GYMEEVALLT

-548 QQVTLMTLHS
+548 QQVTLMTFHS

-568 LTGMEDGLFPMQ
+568 LTGMEDGLFPLQ
-580 RSIDEPDALE
+580 RSIDDNEALE

-638 DYSTRSISDFA
+638 DYSTRSISDFT
-649 QEDYRRKPGV
+649 QEAFRKKKPGV
-659 KLTRSKPS
+659 KVTRTKPT
-667 KPATIAPAK
+667 KPAPK
-676 HTTGM
+676 QTTGM
-681 RRAMGTLNQRES
+681 KRALGTLNQ
-693 GYYEAG
+693 YEPGVYVVG
-699 MQVEHK
+699 MQVGHK
-705 IFGKGKILLVDG
+705 IFGKGKILTVEG

-745 TD
+745 SD

>member
-1 MTNILAGLNPQQ
+1 MNVLAGLNPQQ
-13 QAAVQAL
+13 RSAVKAL
-20 DGPVLIFAGAGSGKT
+20 EGPVLIFAGAGSGKT

-44 LIYSGKAGPH
+44 LIQSGTAAPQ

-69 RERIKRILGE
+69 RERVIKMLGAE
-79 NLAYVNMGTFHS
+79 RAYINMGTFHS

-97 RQEALS
+97 RRDAVL
-103 IGYEQSFSIYDDDD
+103 IGYERNFSIYDDDD

-123 KILKELNISTDVVKP
+123 KILKDLNIAPDIVKP
-138 NSVFYNIKQF
+138 NTAFYAIKQF
-148 KSQMIFPAEAA
+148 KSKMVFPAEAA
-159 DLAMSTFDDTVA
+159 DLALSAFDERIA
-171 KIYAMYQT
+171 QIYAIYQS
-179 ELKKSS
+179 ELKNSS

-192 LLKPLELFEKNPHIL
+192 LLKPLELFEKQPHIL

-214 KFILVDE
+214 KYIMVDE
-221 YQDTNKAQF
+221 YQDTNQAQF
-230 LFVEALSHDHK
+230 QFVEALCREHR

-266 FQQNF
+266 FQQHF
-271 PGAQI
+271 PGARI

-281 NYRSTKTILAAAS
+281 NYRSTKTILGAAS
-294 AVVALNEKRAKK
+294 AVVSNNEHRAAKD
-306 ELFTESAEGD
+306 LFTESRAGD
-316 IIKVLE
+316 PIRVLE

-332 IVDEIQSVCRGNK
+332 IVDEIESVCRQND

-365 DVLRRNG
+365 DVLRRSG

-401 PLDNVSFMRIINK
+401 PLDNISFMRVINK
-414 PTRAIGNTSQEAIVA
+414 PTRGIGMTSQEKLNA
-429 FATNQGISLF
+429 FATDQGINLLE
-439 SAATRVQEYGLP
+439 AAARAQEIALPTRA
-451 SRSFHRVIGFVQ
+451 HNRVIEFVQ
-463 LIAKYSSLL
+463 LLGKYL
-472 NELSLEEWARVFV
+472 ELMTELDLEVWARALVE
-485 DELGFVN
+485 ELGFVK
-492 LYKAEATAESEVRI
+492 LYEHEATDESQTRI

-519 AQRADEPSLT
+519 AQRTETPTLI
-529 GYMEEVSLLT
+529 GYMEEVALLT
-539 DIDKFNQDK
+539 DIDNFNRDQ

-568 LTGMEDGLFPMQ
+568 LTGMEDGLFPLQ
-580 RSIDEPDALE
+580 RSIEEIEALE

-623 SRPSRFLEEIPAHLL
+623 SRPSRFLDEIPAQYLEYGTRTIS
-638 DYSTRSISDFA
+638 DYSPR
-649 QEDYRRKPGV
+649 EYRKKPGV
-659 KLTRSKPS
+659 KVTRSKP
-667 KPATIAPAK
+667 ATVVPK
-676 HTTGM
+676 KQSTGM
-681 RRAMGTLNQRES
+681 RRAMGTLNQHEP
-693 GYYEAG
+693 GVYVAG
-699 MQVEHK
+699 MQVSHK
-705 IFGKGKILLVDG
+705 IFGKGHILTVEG
-717 AGPEAKVTVMFQGNV
+717 AGPESKVTVMFQGNV

-737 AKFANLDV
+737 AKFANLAVED
-745 TD
+745 

>member
-1 MTNILAGLNPQQ
+1 MNNVLAGLNSQQ
-13 QAAVQAL
+13 QAAVEAL
-20 DGPVLIFAGAGSGKT
+20 EGPVLIFAGAGSGKT

-44 LIYSGKAGPH
+44 MIYSGTAQPH

-69 RERIKRILGE
+69 RERIIKMLGE
-79 NLAYVNMGTFHS
+79 DRSHINMGTFHS

-97 RQEALS
+97 RREALY
-103 IGYEQSFSIYDDDD
+103 IGYEQSFSIYDDED

-123 KILKELNISTDVVKP
+123 KILKDLDISTDVIKP

-148 KSQMIFPAEAA
+148 KSQMIFPDEAA
-159 DLAMSTFDDTVA
+159 DLSMSTFDDTVA
-171 KIYAMYQT
+171 KIYALYQG

-207 KKYQDQF
+207 KKYQDQYRY
-214 KFILVDE
+214 IMVDE

-230 LFVEALSHDHK
+230 LFVEALSHEHK
-241 NLCVVGDD
+241 NICVVGDD

-266 FQQNF
+266 FQQHF
-271 PGAQI
+271 PGAKI

-281 NYRSTKTILAAAS
+281 NYRSTKTILSAAS
-294 AVVALNEKRAKK
+294 AVVKLNEKRAEK
-306 ELFTESAEGD
+306 ELFTEADDGE

-332 IVDEIQSVCRGNK
+332 IVDEIQSVCRRNRY
-345 HGFQDIALLYR
+345 GFQDVALLYR

-386 LEVKDILGYFRLIVN
+386 MEVKDILGYFRLIVN
-401 PLDNVSFMRIINK
+401 PLDNISFMRIINK
-414 PTRAIGNTSQEAIVA
+414 PTRGIGKTSQDAINA
-429 FATNQGISLF
+429 FAVDQGISLF
-439 SAATRVQEYGLP
+439 SAATRAQEYGLTA
-451 SRSFHRVIGFVQ
+451 RAFNRVIEFVQ
-463 LIAKYSSLL
+463 LILKYSSLL
-472 NELSLEEWARVFV
+472 NELNLEEWARVFV
-485 DELGFVN
+485 DELGFVKQ
-492 LYKAEATAESEVRI
+492 YKEEATAESEVRI
-506 DNIYELLSAISEY
+506 DNIYELLSAVSEY
-519 AQRADEPSLT
+519 AQRAEEPSLT
-529 GYMEEVSLLT
+529 GYMEEVALLT
-539 DIDKFNQDK
+539 DIDKFNQGK

-568 LTGMEDGLFPMQ
+568 MTGLEDGLFPLQ
-580 RSIDEPDALE
+580 RAIEEDEALE

-603 MERAYLS
+603 KERAYLS
-610 GAQMRQRYGETMY
+610 GAQMRQRFGETMY

-638 DYSTRSISDFA
+638 DYSTRSISGFA
-649 QEDYRRKPGV
+649 QEAYRKKPGV
-659 KLTRSKPS
+659 RVTRTKPT
-667 KPATIAPAK
+667 KPAPK
-676 HTTGM
+676 QTTGM
-681 RRAMGTLNQRES
+681 RRALGTLNQHEP
-693 GYYEAG
+693 GVYVAG
-699 MQVEHK
+699 MQVSHK
-705 IFGKGKILLVDG
+705 IFGKGKILSVEG
-717 AGPEAKVTVMFQGNV
+717 SGPEAKVTVMFQGNV

-745 TD
+745 SE

>member
-1 MTNILAGLNPQQ
+1 MNNVLAGLNPQQ
-13 QAAVQAL
+13 QAAVEAL
-20 DGPVLIFAGAGSGKT
+20 EGPVLIFAGAGSGKT

-44 LIYSGKAGPH
+44 MIYSGTAQPH

-69 RERIKRILGE
+69 RERIKRMLGE
-79 NLAYVNMGTFHS
+79 ERSYVNMGTFHS

-97 RQEALS
+97 RREALY
-103 IGYEQSFSIYDDDD
+103 IGYEQSFSIYDDED

-123 KILKELNISTDVVKP
+123 KIMKDLQISTDVIKP

-148 KSQMIFPAEAA
+148 KSQMIFPPEAT

-171 KIYAMYQT
+171 KIYGMYQS
-179 ELKKSS
+179 ELKNSS

-214 KFILVDE
+214 KFIMVDE

-230 LFVEALSHDHK
+230 LFVEALSHEHK

-266 FQQNF
+266 FQQHF

-294 AVVALNEKRAKK
+294 AVVKLNEKRAEK
-306 ELFTESAEGD
+306 ELFTESGDGD

-332 IVDEIQSVCRGNK
+332 IVDEIQSVCRRNK

-372 IPYQIIGGT
+372 VPYQIIGGT

-386 LEVKDILGYFRLIVN
+386 MEVKDILGYFRLIVN

-414 PTRAIGNTSQEAIVA
+414 PTRGIGKTSQDAINA
-429 FATNQGISLF
+429 FAVNQGISLF
-439 SAATRVQEYGLP
+439 SAATRAQEYGLT
-451 SRSFHRVIGFVQ
+451 SRAFNKVIEFVQ
-463 LIAKYSSLL
+463 LIGKYSSLL
-472 NELSLEEWARVFV
+472 KELNLEEWARVFV
-485 DELGFVN
+485 DELGIVRQ
-492 LYKAEATAESEVRI
+492 YKEEGTAESDIRA

-519 AQRADEPSLT
+519 AQRAEEPNLT
-529 GYMEEVSLLT
+529 GYMEEVALLT

-568 LTGMEDGLFPMQ
+568 LTGMEDGLFPLQ
-580 RSIDEPDALE
+580 RSIDDNEALE

-638 DYSTRSISDFA
+638 DYSTRSISDFTR
-649 QEDYRRKPGV
+649 EEYRKKPGV
-659 KLTRSKPS
+659 KVTRTKPT
-667 KPATIAPAK
+667 KPAPK
-676 HTTGM
+676 QTTGM
-681 RRAMGTLNQRES
+681 RRAMGTLNQHEP
-693 GYYEAG
+693 GVYVAG
-699 MQVEHK
+699 MQVGHK
-705 IFGKGKILLVDG
+705 IFGKGKILVVDG
-717 AGPEAKVTVMFQGNV
+717 TGPEAKVTVMFQGNV

>member
-1 MTNILAGLNPQQ
+1 MINNILAGLNPQQ
-13 QAAVQAL
+13 KAAVEAL
-20 DGPVLIFAGAGSGKT
+20 EGPVLIFAGAGSGKT

-44 LIYSGKAGPH
+44 LIQTGTAAPH

-69 RERIKRILGE
+69 RERIKQILGD
-79 NLAYVNMGTFHS
+79 NLSHVNMGTFHS

-97 RQEALS
+97 RQEALY
-103 IGYEQSFSIYDDDD
+103 IGYEQSFSIYDDED
-117 GQKVVK
+117 GQKVIK
-123 KILKELNISTDVVKP
+123 KIMKNLNIATDVMKP

-159 DLAMSTFDDTVA
+159 DLAMSTFDERVA
-171 KIYAMYQT
+171 QIYAIYQT
-179 ELKKSS
+179 ELKRSS

-192 LLKPLELFEKNPHIL
+192 LLKPLELFEKNPNIL
-207 KKYQDQF
+207 RHYQQRFKY
-214 KFILVDE
+214 IMVDE

-230 LFVEALSHDHK
+230 LFVKALSQEHK

-266 FQQNF
+266 FQQLF
-271 PGAQI
+271 PGAKV

-281 NYRSTKTILAAAS
+281 NYRSTKTILGAAS
-294 AVVALNEKRAKK
+294 AVVALNETRAPK
-306 ELFTESAEGD
+306 ELFTESGAGEL
-316 IIKVLE
+316 IKVLE

-332 IVDEIQSVCRGNK
+332 IVDEIQSVCRRK
-345 HGFQDIALLYR
+345 KCGFQDIALLYR

-365 DVLRRNG
+365 DVLRRTG

-401 PLDNVSFMRIINK
+401 PLDDVSFMRVINK
-414 PTRAIGNTSQEAIVA
+414 PTRGIGKTSQDAIVA
-429 FATNQGISLF
+429 FSTNKGISLF
-439 SAATRVQEYGLP
+439 SAAVRAQEIELPTRAFNRTIE
-451 SRSFHRVIGFVQ
+451 FVQ
-463 LIAKYSSLL
+463 LISKYSDLL
-472 NELSLEEWARVFV
+472 NELNLEEWARVFV
-485 DELGFVN
+485 DELGFVKS
-492 LYKAEATAESEVRI
+492 YKAEGTVESEARA
-506 DNIYELLSAISEY
+506 DNIYELLSAVSEY
-519 AQRADEPSLT
+519 AQRAEEPTLT
-529 GYMEEVSLLT
+529 GYMEEVALLT
-539 DIDKFNQDK
+539 DIDRYNYDQ

-568 LTGMEDGLFPMQ
+568 LTGMEDGLFPLQ
-580 RSIDEPDALE
+580 RSIEETEALE

-603 MERAYLS
+603 MEIAYLS

-638 DYSTRSISDFA
+638 DYSTKPIR
-649 QEDYRRKPGV
+649 DYPRGSYRKKQSAKV
-659 KLTRSKPS
+659 TRTKSNS
-667 KPATIAPAK
+667 AAPKK
-676 HTTGM
+676 HSAGM
-681 RRAMGTLNQRES
+681 KRALGTLHQRES
-693 GYYEAG
+693 GVYDAG

-705 IFGKGKILLVDG
+705 IFGKGKILQVDG

-737 AKFANLDV
+737 AKFANLTVD
-745 TD
+745 D

>member
-1 MTNILAGLNPQQ
+1 LIDVLAGLNPQQ
-13 QAAVQAL
+13 RAAVEAL
-20 DGPVLIFAGAGSGKT
+20 EGPVLIFAGAGSGKT
-35 RVLTHRIAN
+35 RVLTHRLAN
-44 LIYSGKAGPH
+44 LVHSGTAAPH

-69 RERIKRILGE
+69 KSRVISLLGE
-79 NLAYVNMGTFHS
+79 GLAYVSMGTFHS

-97 RQEALS
+97 RREALY
-103 IGYEQSFSIYDDDD
+103 IGYEQNYSIYDDED

-123 KILKELNISTDVVKP
+123 NILKDLSISTDIIKP

-159 DLAMSTFDDTVA
+159 DLALSNFDDKVA
-171 KIYAMYQT
+171 QIYAIYQT
-179 ELKKSS
+179 ELKKNS

-207 KKYQDQF
+207 TKYQDQF
-214 KFILVDE
+214 KYIMVDE

-230 LFVEALSHDHK
+230 QFVEALSREHK

-266 FQQNF
+266 FQQHF
-271 PGAQI
+271 PGAKI

-281 NYRSTKTILAAAS
+281 NYRSTKTILEAAS
-294 AVVALNEKRAKK
+294 AVVKENKHRAEK
-306 ELFTESAEGD
+306 ELFTESEDGAQ
-316 IIKVLE
+316 IKVLE

-332 IVDEIQSVCRGNK
+332 IVDEIQSVCRRNA

-386 LEVKDILGYFRLIVN
+386 MEVKDVLGYFRLIVN
-401 PLDNVSFMRIINK
+401 PLDDISFMRIINK
-414 PTRAIGNTSQEAIVA
+414 PTRGIGKTSQEAIAA
-429 FATNQGISLF
+429 FASNQGISLF
-439 SAATRVQEYGLP
+439 SAVTRAQEFGLP
-451 SRSFHRVIGFVQ
+451 QRAFNRAIEFAQ
-463 LIAKYSSLL
+463 LIGKYSSLL
-472 NELSLEEWARVFV
+472 KELSLEEWARVFV

-492 LYKAEATAESEVRI
+492 LYKGEGTVESDTRV

-519 AQRADEPSLT
+519 AQRAEEPTLT
-529 GYMEEVSLLT
+529 SYMEEVSLLT
-539 DIDKFNQDK
+539 DIDKFNRDK

-568 LTGMEDGLFPMQ
+568 LTGMEDGLFPLQ
-580 RSIDEPDALE
+580 RSIEESDALE

-623 SRPSRFLEEIPAHLL
+623 SRPSRFLDEIPAKLL
-638 DYSTRSISDFA
+638 DYATRSISDIA
-649 QEDYRRKPGV
+649 REDYRPKPSMRV
-659 KLTRSKPS
+659 TKTKPS
-667 KPATIAPAK
+667 KPVPK
-676 HTTGM
+676 KQTTGM
-681 RRAMGTLNQRES
+681 QRAMGILNQREA
-693 GYYEAG
+693 GVYEPG
-699 MQVEHK
+699 MQVGHK
-705 IFGKGKILLVDG
+705 IFGKGKILTVEG

-737 AKFANLDV
+737 AKFANLEFSD
-745 TD
+745 

>member
-1 MTNILAGLNPQQ
+1 MINVLVGLNPQQ
-13 QAAVQAL
+13 KAAVEAL
-20 DGPVLIFAGAGSGKT
+20 EGPVLIFAGAGSGKT

-44 LIYSGKAGPH
+44 LINSGAASPH

-69 RERIKRILGE
+69 KERIAALLGTDRS
-79 NLAYVNMGTFHS
+79 YVNMGTFHS

-97 RQEALS
+97 RREALY
-103 IGYEQSFSIYDDDD
+103 IGYEQNFSIYDDED

-123 KILKELNISTDVVKP
+123 KIMKDLNISTDYIKP
-138 NSVFYNIKQF
+138 NAVFYNIKQF
-148 KSQMIFPAEAA
+148 KSQMIFPEEAE
-159 DLAMSTFDDTVA
+159 DLANSSFDDTVA
-171 KIYAMYQT
+171 KIYALYQS
-179 ELKKSS
+179 ELKRSS

-214 KFILVDE
+214 KYILVDE

-230 LFVEALSHDHK
+230 LFVEALSHEHK

-266 FQQNF
+266 FQQHF

-281 NYRSTKTILAAAS
+281 NYRSTKTILAAAA
-294 AVVALNEKRAKK
+294 AVVSKNEHRAEK
-306 ELFTESAEGD
+306 ELFTESGD
-316 IIKVLE
+316 GEIIKVLD
-322 GRNELDEGRL
+322 GRNEIDEGKL
-332 IVDEIQSVCRGNK
+332 IVDEIQSVCRGNG
-345 HGFQDIALLYR
+345 HGFHDIALLYR

-365 DVLRRNG
+365 DVLRRTG

-386 LEVKDILGYFRLIVN
+386 MEVKDILGYFRLIMN

-414 PTRAIGNTSQEAIVA
+414 PTRGIGMTTQEAISA
-429 FATNQGISLF
+429 FATDQDISMF
-439 SAATRVQEYGLP
+439 SAATRAQEIGLS
-451 SRSFHRVIGFVQ
+451 SRAFNQVIDFVK
-463 LIAKYSSLL
+463 LISKYSALLSEFSLD
-472 NELSLEEWARVFV
+472 EWSRAFV
-485 DELGFVN
+485 DELGFVKQ
-492 LYKAEATAESEVRI
+492 YKEEMTAESEARLE
-506 DNIYELLSAISEY
+506 NIYELLAAISDFTQSVE
-519 AQRADEPSLT
+519 EPSLA
-529 GYMEEVSLLT
+529 GYMEEVALLT
-539 DIDKFNQDK
+539 DIDNYNKDQ

-568 LTGMEDGLFPMQ
+568 LTGMEDGLFPLQ
-580 RSIDEPDALE
+580 RAIDDPKALE

-610 GAQMRQRYGETMY
+610 GAQMRQRYGETLY
-623 SRPSRFLEEIPAHLL
+623 SRPSRFLDEIPSHLL
-638 DYSTRSISDFA
+638 EYGTRTISDYSPREYRQKQITKVTRTKTAKTASA
-649 QEDYRRKPGV
+649 K
-659 KLTRSKPS
+659 RSS
-667 KPATIAPAK
+667 
-676 HTTGM
+676 GM
-681 RRAMGTLNQRES
+681 QRALGNLNNREK
-693 GYYEAG
+693 GIYEAG
-699 MQVEHK
+699 MPVTHK
-705 IFGKGKILLVDG
+705 IFGKGKILNVEG

-745 TD
+745 QD

>member
-1 MTNILAGLNPQQ
+1 MNNVLAGLNPQQ
-13 QAAVQAL
+13 QAAVEAL
-20 DGPVLIFAGAGSGKT
+20 EGPVLIFAGAGSGKT

-44 LIYSGKAGPH
+44 MIYSGTAQAH

-69 RERIKRILGE
+69 RERIEQMLG
-79 NLAYVNMGTFHS
+79 ADRSHVIMGTFHS

-97 RQEALS
+97 RREALY
-103 IGYEQSFSIYDDDD
+103 IGYEQSFSIYDDED
-117 GQKVVK
+117 GQKVIK
-123 KILKELNISTDVVKP
+123 KIMKDLQISTDVIKP

-148 KSQMIFPAEAA
+148 KSQMIFPAEAS
-159 DLAMSTFDDTVA
+159 DLALSTFDDTVA
-171 KIYAMYQT
+171 KIYGMYQS
-179 ELKKSS
+179 ELKNSS

-214 KFILVDE
+214 KFIMVDE

-230 LFVEALSHDHK
+230 QFVESLSREHK
-241 NLCVVGDD
+241 NICVVGDD

-266 FQQNF
+266 FQQHF
-271 PGAQI
+271 PGAKI

-281 NYRSTKTILAAAS
+281 NYRSTKTILSAAS
-294 AVVALNEKRAKK
+294 AVVKLNEKRAAK
-306 ELFTESAEGD
+306 ELFTDSEDGE

-332 IVDEIQSVCRGNK
+332 IVDEIQSVCRRNR
-345 HGFQDIALLYR
+345 HGFQDVALLYR

-372 IPYQIIGGT
+372 VPYQIIGGT

-386 LEVKDILGYFRLIVN
+386 MEVKDVLGYFRLIVN
-401 PLDNVSFMRIINK
+401 PLDNISFMRIINK
-414 PTRAIGNTSQEAIVA
+414 PTRGIGKTSQDAINA
-429 FATNQGISLF
+429 FAIDQGISLF
-439 SAATRVQEYGLP
+439 SAATRAQEYGLT
-451 SRSFHRVIGFVQ
+451 SRAFNRVIEFVQ
-463 LIAKYSSLL
+463 LIGKYSSLL
-472 NELSLEEWARVFV
+472 NELNLEEWARVFV

-492 LYKAEATAESEVRI
+492 QYKEEATAESEVRV
-506 DNIYELLSAISEY
+506 DNIYELLSAVSEY
-519 AQRADEPSLT
+519 AQRAEEPNLT
-529 GYMEEVSLLT
+529 GYMEEVALLT

-568 LTGMEDGLFPMQ
+568 LTGMEDGLFPLQ
-580 RSIDEPDALE
+580 RSIEDNEALE

-638 DYSTRSISDFA
+638 DYSTRSISDFSR
-649 QEDYRRKPGV
+649 EDYRKKPGV
-659 KLTRSKPS
+659 KVTRTKPT
-667 KPATIAPAK
+667 KPAPK
-676 HTTGM
+676 QTTGM
-681 RRAMGTLNQRES
+681 RRAMGTLNQHEP
-693 GYYEAG
+693 GVYVAG
-699 MQVEHK
+699 MQVGHK
-705 IFGKGKILLVDG
+705 IFGKGKILTVEG